1 MFTCQNNWRYSSRK
15 LVAYSGGIKNR
26 KSIINPV
33 FFSGFWCYGN
43 EKIMMIISKRGPE
56 NQNYN
61 VKVTDIKWDR
71 IFETEA

>member
-1 MFTCQNNWRYSSRK
+1 M
-15 LVAYSGGIKNR
+15 YSGKNKNR
-26 KSIINPV
+26 KSIINPG
-33 FFSGFWCYGN
+33 FFSGFWFIGN
-43 EKIMMIISKRGPE
+43 EKIMMIISKREPE

>member
-1 MFTCQNNWRYSSRK
+1 
-15 LVAYSGGIKNR
+15 
-26 KSIINPV
+26 
-33 FFSGFWCYGN
+33 
-43 EKIMMIISKRGPE
+43 MIISKREPE